1 MNLNKFTKAE
11 LISKFK
17 SLETKAKTNENDQS
31 NQTLSSL
38 IITTL
43 INFRKILL
51 KITLVA
57 FLIRTLKKYSLFR
70 RLWSIFNWLVMAI
83 FGFSLMDLYDL
94 LSWNG

>member
-51 KITLVA
+51 KITQKF
-57 FLIRTLKKYSLFR
+57 FLFVLHL
-70 RLWSIFNWLVMAI
+70 
-83 FGFSLMDLYDL
+83 
-94 LSWNG
+94 

>member
-17 SLETKAKTNENDQS
+17 SLETKAKTNENNQS

-70 RLWSIFNWLVMAI
+70 RL
-83 FGFSLMDLYDL
+83 
-94 LSWNG
+94 